1 MLSST
6 IDVGKG
12 TSTGASGA
20 SFMMMQGVLRERDKL
35 FTRPGEEEVRK
46 KDGLVEEIVRSAAG
60 GIGVISEALH
70 HRKEKKGKTLH
81 QSQEPSRT
89 QLPSETAQSR
99 PGEEAVPDSNNIVDQ
114 KATTG
119 EEEESRSQKDQKDSG
134 NLATAFINRRA
145 CLPGNRAANG
155 RDLPLPVILPQRR
168 PENRAR
174 GFLRAYA
181 PLLADVGIDENTF
194 LDFIDTFNKALEPS
208 PWINALNLAGFAGS
222 AMPEPASM
230 LFGFGVEYATEAA
243 LEGHSRYSSNVFLD
257 RVNSQFFNPRGLVC
271 LVVTWQPDISNNQL
285 NVNFEGEVSAS
296 RPNPG
301 VSDRIGDIA
310 AQRTSA
316 KDGWQGMKGQMAE
329 MMKMS
334 NGNFSWPEP
343 APLVFPTAK
352 DPLTESG
359 SDDGAKKKKKK
370 NALDR
375 MEIWMEDM
383 SDKRAQAKWAD
394 EHSDKPAASLMPN
407 HEFRSRYADPNHPA
421 ASGDLVA
428 LVTGGRWTC
437 VDKKKD
443 KKSEKDSRSKEED
456 EENNGEGLKRV
467 ADSGKPGTDDA
478 IKASDSVKKEE
489 GSEED
494 ERDERLKKEQRE
506 KRKEEEKRM
515 KKEKKEKK
523 KEEKERKEMEKKE
536 KREREKNEK
545 KAKKGN
551 TDKKSKLE
559 TDNTKRQEDHDGEN
573 SKEDGD
579 YRSFQRDDNSQV
591 PTKEDKHDEGK
602 EHEDKKAWDHDTD
615 SDKLRREDDRK
626 ARDEKK
632 ARKEKEKA
640 DKIAKKKKAREE
652 DWLSSLFRKD
662 VLYLVVINLPSE
674 QQVAAVTQAHGLRIP

>member
-12 TSTGASGA
+12 TSYGASGA
-20 SFMMMQGVLRERDKL
+20 SSMMMQSVLQERDKL
-35 FTRPGEEEVRK
+35 FTRPGEEVRK

-70 HRKEKKGKTLH
+70 HRKEKKAKGLH

-89 QLPSETAQSR
+89 QFHSEPVQSR
-99 PGEEAVPDSNNIVDQ
+99 TGEAVSDSNKIVDE

-119 EEEESRSQKDQKDSG
+119 EDEESRPQKDQKDSG
-134 NLATAFINRRA
+134 NLATAFINRHA
-145 CLPGNRAANG
+145 CLPENRAANG
-155 RDLPLPVILPQRR
+155 RELPLPVILPQRR
-168 PENRAR
+168 PEKRAR

-181 PLLADVGIDENTF
+181 PLLADVGIEENTF

-301 VSDRIGDIA
+301 VSERIGDIA

-316 KDGWQGMKGQMAE
+316 KEGWQGMKGQMAE

-334 NGNFSWPEP
+334 NGNFNWPEP
-343 APLVFPTAK
+343 APLVFPAAK
-352 DPLTESG
+352 DPITESG
-359 SDDGAKKKKKK
+359 SDDGAKKKK

-394 EHSDKPAASLMPN
+394 ENSDKPAASLMPN

-428 LVTGGRWTC
+428 LVTGGRWTY

-443 KKSEKDSRSKEED
+443 KKSKKNRRSKEE
-456 EENNGEGLKRV
+456 EEQNSGEGLRRV
-467 ADSGKPGTDDA
+467 ADSEKPGIDDVS
-478 IKASDSVKKEE
+478 KASDSVKEDE
-489 GSEED
+489 SSEED
-494 ERDERLKKEQRE
+494 ERDERLNKEQKE
-506 KRKEEEKRM
+506 KRKEEEKKM
-515 KKEKKEKK
+515 KKEKKEKERK
-523 KEEKERKEMEKKE
+523 EKERKEMDKKK

-545 KAKKGN
+545 KAKKGID
-551 TDKKSKLE
+551 DKRSKHE
-559 TDNTKRQEDHDGEN
+559 TDNSKHQEDHEVEH
-573 SKEDGD
+573 SKENNND
-579 YRSFQRDDNSQV
+579 RSFQGDDNSQV
-591 PTKEDKHDEGK
+591 STKEDKSNEAEK
-602 EHEDKKAWDHDTD
+602 HEDKKAWEHD
-615 SDKLRREDDRK
+615 SESSMLQEEDDRK
-626 ARDEKK
+626 AKDEKK

-640 DKIAKKKKAREE
+640 DKIAKKKKAKEE
-652 DWLSSLFRKD
+652 DWLSSLFQKD

-674 QQVAAVTQAHGLRIP
+674 QQVAAATQAHGLRI

>member
-12 TSTGASGA
+12 TSSAASGA
-20 SFMMMQGVLRERDKL
+20 GSMMMQGVLRERDKL
-35 FTRPGEEEVRK
+35 FTRPGEEVRK

-70 HRKEKKGKTLH
+70 HRKEKKANGLQQNQKL
-81 QSQEPSRT
+81 SRT
-89 QLPSETAQSR
+89 QTSPEIAESR
-99 PGEEAVPDSNNIVDQ
+99 PGEAVLTPGSHNNIVDQ
-114 KATTG
+114 EATTG
-119 EEEESRSQKDQKDSG
+119 EEESRSQKDQKDSG
-134 NLATAFINRRA
+134 NLAAAFINRHA
-145 CLPGNRAANG
+145 CLPGDHAANG
-155 RDLPLPVILPQRR
+155 RGLPLPVILPQRR

-181 PLLADVGIDENTF
+181 PLLADVGIDETTF
-194 LDFIDTFNKALEPS
+194 LDFVDTFNKALEPS

-257 RVNSQFFNPRGLVC
+257 RVNSRFFHPRGLVC
-271 LVVTWQPDISNNQL
+271 LVVTWQPDIGNNQL
-285 NVNFEGEVSAS
+285 HVNFDGEVSAS

-301 VSDRIGDIA
+301 VSERIGDMA

-316 KDGWQGMKGQMAE
+316 KDGWQGMKGQIGE

-334 NGNFSWPEP
+334 NGNFNWPEP
-343 APLVFPTAK
+343 APLVFPATKSGMA
-352 DPLTESG
+352 ESG
-359 SDDGAKKKKKK
+359 SEDGTKKKK

-383 SDKRAQAKWAD
+383 SDKRAQTKWAA
-394 EHSDKPAASLMPN
+394 ENSDKPAASLMPN

-428 LVTGGRWTC
+428 LVTGGRWTY

-443 KKSEKDSRSKEED
+443 KKSKKDKESREE
-456 EENNGEGLKRV
+456 EEEEEGGSQGLTRA
-467 ADSGKPGTDDA
+467 ADSGKPEGDKPGKDDVR
-478 IKASDSVKKEE
+478 KAPDSVKKEAS
-489 GSEED
+489 SEED
-494 ERDERLKKEQRE
+494 ERDERLKKEEKE
-506 KRKEEEKRM
+506 KRKEEEKRSKTEKRERERKEKERKERE

-523 KEEKERKEMEKKE
+523 EKER
-536 KREREKNEK
+536 NEK

-551 TDKKSKLE
+551 DDKKSKQE
-559 TDNTKRQEDHDGEN
+559 TDNSKHHEDHEGGG
-573 SKEDGD
+573 SKDD
-579 YRSFQRDDNSQV
+579 SDDKSFQRDDDNQAL
-591 PTKEDKHDEGK
+591 TKEDKDNKEPEHD
-602 EHEDKKAWDHDTD
+602 AD
-615 SDKLRREDDRK
+615 SDRLQKEDDRK
-626 ARDEKK
+626 AKDVKK

-640 DKIAKKKKAREE
+640 DKIAKKKKAKDD
-652 DWLSSLFRKD
+652 DWLSSLFQKD

-674 QQVAAVTQAHGLRIP
+674 QQVAAAAQARGSRI

>member
-12 TSTGASGA
+12 TSYGASGA
-20 SFMMMQGVLRERDKL
+20 SSMVMRGVLRERDKL
-35 FTRPGEEEVRK
+35 FTRPGEEVRK

-70 HRKEKKGKTLH
+70 HRKEKKAKDLQ
-81 QSQEPSRT
+81 QSQEPSHT
-89 QLPSETAQSR
+89 QFPSETVQSP
-99 PGEEAVPDSNNIVDQ
+99 PGEAVPDSNKIVDE

-134 NLATAFINRRA
+134 NLATAFINRHA

-155 RDLPLPVILPQRR
+155 RELPLPVILPQRR
-168 PENRAR
+168 PEKRAR

-181 PLLADVGIDENTF
+181 PLLADVGIEENTF
-194 LDFIDTFNKALEPS
+194 LDFIDTFNKALEPN

-301 VSDRIGDIA
+301 VSERIGDIA

-316 KDGWQGMKGQMAE
+316 KDGWQSMKGQMAE

-334 NGNFSWPEP
+334 NGNFNWPEP
-343 APLVFPTAK
+343 APLVFPAAK

-359 SDDGAKKKKKK
+359 SDDCAKKK

-394 EHSDKPAASLMPN
+394 ENSDKPAASLMPN

-428 LVTGGRWTC
+428 LITGGRWTY
-437 VDKKKD
+437 VGKKKD
-443 KKSEKDSRSKEED
+443 KKSKKDRRSKEE
-456 EENNGEGLKRV
+456 EEQNNGEGLKRV
-467 ADSGKPGTDDA
+467 ADSDNPGTDNVS
-478 IKASDSVKKEE
+478 KVSDSVKEDE
-489 GSEED
+489 SSGED
-494 ERDERLKKEQRE
+494 ERDERLKKEQKE
-506 KRKEEEKRM
+506 KRKEEEKKM
-515 KKEKKEKK
+515 KKEKKEKENK
-523 KEEKERKEMEKKE
+523 EKERKEMEKRE

-551 TDKKSKLE
+551 DDKKSKHE
-559 TDNTKRQEDHDGEN
+559 TDNSKPHEDHEGDG
-573 SKEDGD
+573 SKEDD
-579 YRSFQRDDNSQV
+579 DDKSFQRDDNSQV
-591 PTKEDKHDEGK
+591 STKEDKDNE
-602 EHEDKKAWDHDTD
+602 AWEPDTD
-615 SDKLRREDDRK
+615 SGKLQKDDGRK
-626 ARDEKK
+626 AKDEKK

-640 DKIAKKKKAREE
+640 DKIAKKKKAKEE
-652 DWLSSLFRKD
+652 DWLSSLFQKD

-674 QQVAAVTQAHGLRIP
+674 QQVAAATEARVMRI

>member
-12 TSTGASGA
+12 TSSGASGA
-20 SFMMMQGVLRERDKL
+20 SSMMMQGVLRERDKL
-35 FTRPGEEEVRK
+35 FTRPGEEVRK

-70 HRKEKKGKTLH
+70 HRKEKKAKGLH
-81 QSQEPSRT
+81 QSQEHLRT

-99 PGEEAVPDSNNIVDQ
+99 PGEAVPDSDNIVDQ

-134 NLATAFINRRA
+134 NLATAFINRHA
-145 CLPGNRAANG
+145 CLSGNRAGNG
-155 RDLPLPVILPQRR
+155 GELPLPVILPQRR

-257 RVNSQFFNPRGLVC
+257 RVNSQFFNPLGLVC

-285 NVNFEGEVSAS
+285 NVNFEGEVAAS

-301 VSDRIGDIA
+301 VSERIGDMA

-334 NGNFSWPEP
+334 NGNFNWPEP

-359 SDDGAKKKKKK
+359 SDDGAKKKKK

-394 EHSDKPAASLMPN
+394 ENSDKPAASLMPN

-428 LVTGGRWTC
+428 LVTGGRWTY

-443 KKSEKDSRSKEED
+443 KKSKKDGSKEE
-456 EENNGEGLKRV
+456 EENNGESLKRV
-467 ADSGKPGTDDA
+467 ADSDKPGTDNVT
-478 IKASDSVKKEE
+478 KASDSVKKGESS
-489 GSEED
+489 GED
-494 ERDERLKKEQRE
+494 ERDERLKKEQKE

-515 KKEKKEKK
+515 KKEKKEKEK
-523 KEEKERKEMEKKE
+523 KEKERKEMEKKE

-551 TDKKSKLE
+551 TEKKSTHE
-559 TDNTKRQEDHDGEN
+559 TDNTKRHEDHEGDS
-573 SKEDGD
+573 SKEDD
-579 YRSFQRDDNSQV
+579 DDRSPQRDDNSQLS
-591 PTKEDKHDEGK
+591 TKEDKNNEA
-602 EHEDKKAWDHDTD
+602 EEQEDKKAWEHDTD
-615 SDKLRREDDRK
+615 SGKLQKEDDGK
-626 ARDEKK
+626 AADEKK

-640 DKIAKKKKAREE
+640 DKIAKKKKAKEE
-652 DWLSSLFRKD
+652 DWLSSLFQKD

-674 QQVAAVTQAHGLRIP
+674 KQVAAATQAHGSRI